1 MNFKAFASVVIG
13 IGLIG
18 ISVGYVLGFYLKT
31 VLESNHWAYIG
42 SPILGIGSGLVLY
55 GALFHNKNK
64 S

>member
-1 MNFKAFASVVIG
+1 MNFKAFASVVTG

-18 ISVGYVLGFYLKT
+18 MSVGYVLGYYLKT
-31 VLESNHWAYIG
+31 VLESNYWAFIG

-55 GALFHNKNK
+55 GALFHNRGK